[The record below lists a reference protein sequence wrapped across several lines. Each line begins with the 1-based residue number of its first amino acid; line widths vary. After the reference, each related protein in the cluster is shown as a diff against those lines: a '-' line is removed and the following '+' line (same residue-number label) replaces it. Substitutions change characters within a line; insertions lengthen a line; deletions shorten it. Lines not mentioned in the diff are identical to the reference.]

1 MIALVLAMASAT
13 AVAQP
18 GPGPAPVAT
27 GRAQDT
33 ERTLEAEVRRLT
45 THWTQLTSSYRRQL
59 EAIDRLKKQR
69 SSWRQQRAL
78 KDQLASANDTAKQLA
93 SASAELTLA
102 NTRLATAR
110 RTLLAAIDAEMA
122 AGATGPRAAE
132 LTRVRARLAP
142 AVTKARVARIVLPEL
157 EVDPLADPEEL
168 EEQGR
173 ALADSEAQLRS
184 QIADLERQTTQLEQ
198 VARLRSQHERAGDLA
213 RRDDDQPQRS
223 ASQGTR
229 TLGSGTAAEGASAP
243 EVGAP
248 PSDGGDGTGLGTG
261 VGGGRFEA
269 EATIVLAE
277 VVDATTIESLTR
289 AQRSGDPAQ
298 RAAAARR
305 ARDAVAARLAQLQ
318 KKRAEIQRLLH
329 PR

>member
-1 MIALVLAMASAT
+1 MLALVLAMASAT

-18 GPGPAPVAT
+18 GAAPVAT
-27 GRAQDT
+27 ARAQDS
-33 ERTLEAEVRRLT
+33 ERALEAEVRRVT
-45 THWTQLTSSYRRQL
+45 TRWTQLTASYRGQL

-69 SSWRQQRAL
+69 SSWRQQREL
-78 KDQLASANDTAKQLA
+78 KAQLASANDTAKQLA
-93 SASAELTLA
+93 TASAALATA

-110 RTLLAAIDAEMA
+110 RTLLAAIDAELVGA
-122 AGATGPRAAE
+122 AGPRAVE

-142 AVTKARVARIVLPEL
+142 AVTRARVARIVLPEL

-173 ALADSEAQLRS
+173 ALAESEAQLRS

-198 VARLRSQHERAGDLA
+198 VARLRTQHERAGDLA

-223 ASQGTR
+223 STQGTR
-229 TLGSGTAAEGASAP
+229 TFDSATAADGAP
-243 EVGAP
+243 EAGAP
-248 PSDGGDGTGLGTG
+248 PQDSSA
-261 VGGGRFEA
+261 GGGSGLSSGGGFEA
-269 EATIVLAE
+269 VATIVLAE

-289 AQRSGDPAQ
+289 AQRSGDPAK

-305 ARDAVAARLAQLQ
+305 TRDAVAARLAQLQ

-329 PR
+329 GK